1 MPTPNSRFTAADGHE
16 YRFDAELGT
25 GGQAVVWKVTRVTDG
40 QSMAL
45 KLFKNP
51 PTGGDLIKQRDR
63 LKKVIEISQQIAE
76 SLPQSLVCY
85 PSAIHAS
92 GGEFGVLMEI
102 AKGKPLDDRSL
113 LEKPDNQPQ
122 AFISNALRSVLQ
134 RNEKY
139 HHFLLS
145 GFHLCRALRVIHR
158 YGMTHCDLSLPN
170 DFFEP
175 SDGRV
180 SLIDCDNLACGDS
193 YLPAKVAG
201 TPGFRAPEL
210 ITAANPTPRPETDL
224 HSLATLLFYLLM
236 FRHPFVGEKYH
247 EFRPDLNYRNDE
259 EALLGKNAIFTEH
272 PTNNRNRCQGGLPF
286 ASLPK
291 GLRDLFIVAFTDG
304 LTDPGKRPT
313 AAAWAQEIWKALEC
327 MAECSRCRQRYF
339 ISDRD
344 FSCLFCGAKNPA
356 KRWRLRFSNGRKMLA
371 AHGRKLYEHHL
382 ENAEFQFQRPM
393 AELKEAERGMTLKN
407 LSEHTWTVHLTS
419 GVAKQCARGFAFQF
433 EGVKHFDFPNGRAFI
448 EPVVDEV

>member
-1 MPTPNSRFTAADGHE
+1 MPTPNSRFTAADGNE

-25 GGQAVVWKVTRVTDG
+25 GGQAVVWKVTRVAGG

-45 KLFKNP
+45 KLFKKP
-51 PTGGDLIKQRDR
+51 PTGADLTKQQDR
-63 LKKVIEISQQIAE
+63 LKRVIEISQQIAE

-85 PSAIHAS
+85 PRAIHAS
-92 GGEFGVLMEI
+92 SGEFGVLMEL
-102 AKGKPLDDRSL
+102 AAGKPLDHSSL
-113 LEKPDNQPQ
+113 LVNPHNQPQ
-122 AFISNALRSVLQ
+122 KFVSNALLGVAQ
-134 RNEKY
+134 RKEKY

-158 YGMTHCDLSLPN
+158 YGMTHCDLSLGN
-170 DFFEP
+170 IFFEAN
-175 SDGRV
+175 DGRV
-180 SLIDCDNLACGDS
+180 SLIDCDNLACGDN

-210 ITAANPTPRPETDL
+210 ITSSNPTPRPETDL

-236 FRHPFVGEKYH
+236 FRHPLIGNTGDNWNPSFKTE
-247 EFRPDLNYRNDE
+247 DE
-259 EALLGKNAIFTEH
+259 AFGKRAVFTDH
-272 PTNNRNRCQGGLPF
+272 PTVNKNRFDGGLPF

-304 LTDPGKRPT
+304 LTDPSRRPT

-407 LSEHTWTVHLTS
+407 LSEHTWTVHLSS

-433 EGVKHFDFPNGRAFI
+433 EGVKHFDFPHGRAFI